1 MKLTTHLHLVPRS
14 KNEWSYT
21 STPQYV
27 FMAWCLV
34 KLSMAVKFQVDVFWV
49 VMSCSVAVGYQRFG
63 GLCCLHLQGEE
74 TLVSYRNTARR
85 HNPEDLDLNLHRREN
100 LKSLIWYRKITSEI
114 FKCVA
119 MKYSDVSTS
128 CSCVN
133 TMGTD

>member
-1 MKLTTHLHLVPRS
+1 LWYEKRLH
-14 KNEWSYT
+14 SYA
-21 STPQYV
+21 SI
-27 FMAWCLV
+27 LRV
-34 KLSMAVKFQVDVFWV
+34 KMEAAKSSAM
-49 VMSCSVAVGYQRFG
+49 
-63 GLCCLHLQGEE
+63 
-74 TLVSYRNTARR
+74 LVSYRNTARR
-85 HNPEDLDLNLHRREN
+85 HNQEDLDLNLHHREK